1 MSEIEIGIL
10 KPRKLNPV
18 EDAPSYQSV
27 EELDIVL
34 QNAKEKNIRN
44 IGLTGSYGSGKS
56 SVLRTLMEDKGCGR
70 NFLSISLATLRSD
83 DDLKRNTQN
92 SKEQN
97 SEENKDTKRSE
108 EYEEHRALLN
118 RKIEYSILQ
127 QLIYREKS
135 STVPGSRFK
144 RIVHLTPKELRK
156 FAIYSI
162 LFIVAFAIAFE
173 PSFARVETLVIGNF
187 ASSEIGSVKSP
198 V

>member
-10 KPRKLNPV
+10 KPRKLDPV

-44 IGLTGSYGSGKS
+44 IGLTGPYGSGKS

-97 SEENKDTKRSE
+97 SEEN
-108 EYEEHRALLN
+108 
-118 RKIEYSILQ
+118 II
-127 QLIYREKS
+127 
-135 STVPGSRFK
+135 
-144 RIVHLTPKELRK
+144 
-156 FAIYSI
+156 
-162 LFIVAFAIAFE
+162 
-173 PSFARVETLVIGNF
+173 
-187 ASSEIGSVKSP
+187 
-198 V
+198 